1 MGNEPMP
8 VFVFGC
14 MSCGKTVD
22 GHETSCPRCGASFE
36 GVRFECPFCGEL
48 VSLSQR
54 KCESCGTEFGAFSEE
69 VSNTSLVELDG
80 SEIVM
85 DDETEKPRVDEKQER
100 QETVEFEC
108 PSCGRPVTDND
119 TACPHCGARFA

>member
-1 MGNEPMP
+1 MGKEPMP

-22 GHETSCPRCGASFE
+22 GHEKSCPRCGESFE

-48 VSLSQR
+48 VSPSQR

-69 VSNTSLVELDG
+69 VSKTSLVELDG
-80 SEIVM
+80 SELVM
-85 DDETEKPRVDEKQER
+85 EDETEKPQGPGER
-100 QETVEFEC
+100 GSGGTIEFEC
-108 PSCGRPVTDND
+108 PSCGKTVSESDIE
-119 TACPHCGARFA
+119 CPHCGARFA